1 MVASIVALAQ
11 MVRSFF
17 RLLSLDG
24 VGNASV
30 SVINRV
36 FRLGIRLVKRQ
47 LNRSAEEAG
56 RDAKRIAIGVLLI
69 SFGMLFALLV
79 LMMVHI
85 FFGVLMTTSGL
96 STLTSVS
103 ILLGVDALLCLLFLL
118 IGFVMARQ
126 PVLVETRKELQ
137 ELLELLSDEAKAPA
151 QK

>member
-1 MVASIVALAQ
+1 M
-11 MVRSFF
+11 
-17 RLLSLDG
+17 D
-24 VGNASV
+24 
-30 SVINRV
+30 
-36 FRLGIRLVKRQ
+36 
-47 LNRSAEEAG
+47 RSAEEAG

-96 STLTSVS
+96 STLASVS